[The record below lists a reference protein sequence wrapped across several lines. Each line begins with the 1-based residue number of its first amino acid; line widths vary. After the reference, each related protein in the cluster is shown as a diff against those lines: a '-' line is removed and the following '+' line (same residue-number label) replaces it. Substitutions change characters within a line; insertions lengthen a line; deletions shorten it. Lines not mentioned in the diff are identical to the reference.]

1 MKKNSVVILISA
13 IAIVILVLAVT
24 EIEKKSK
31 TPMDRFLETLQTA
44 KQTEEYIPAKII
56 DNDGGLQ
63 YEFLSYDL
71 IDDKDIET
79 QTKYKAEYFYDG
91 KVPSS
96 DYVVK
101 WTDFDAMAR
110 DYPKFDEWRKG
121 NYEKGMTDAEY
132 EEFIRIHEP
141 EYTIDKHVKTKY
153 YFIRCRITYIGG
165 DVFDTNEKQV
175 CLFDFVGM
183 AGDKKVVESNPD
195 CFFDHPQNTEG
206 DERRK
211 HFFVYKFGKIGDSI
225 ECVVGGRLR
234 EDHHYFSEATAYYVG
249 FHPGVTYSDE
259 DQFNPALDSKFVA
272 LKDMPKE
279 P

>member
-1 MKKNSVVILISA
+1 MKKKAVLIFIALFVIASTVGVML
-13 IAIVILVLAVT
+13 
-24 EIEKKSK
+24 IEKNSKS
-31 TPMDRFLETLQTA
+31 PMDRFLETSQTTT
-44 KQTEEYIPAKII
+44 QPDNYIPAKII

-101 WTDFDAMAR
+101 WTDYDAMAR
-110 DYPKFDEWRKG
+110 DYPEFDECRKSNG
-121 NYEKGMTDAEY
+121 LRGMTEAEE
-132 EEFIRIHEP
+132 EEFLRIHEP

-175 CLFDFVGM
+175 CLFVFVGM

-234 EDHHYFSEATAYYVG
+234 EDHHNFSEATAYYVG
-249 FHPGVTYSDE
+249 FFPGLYSE
-259 DQFNPALDSKFVA
+259 YEKVNPALDSRFVA

-279 P
+279 QET